1 MNLNKDYIITVDVKS
16 ATVATPNKMSF
27 YITDIKTANI
37 FAQLV
42 INDSNSELI
51 KKYAP
56 IENAKDYKIK
66 LRVIKPN
73 NEFKETE
80 FSLLNELEAFFMVDL
95 TEDFKDIIGTYKC
108 ELFVDCIVN
117 SELERIT
124 TASFRYAVKPSI
136 ANNLDEVIEADP
148 DYPLVDR
155 ILEQL
160 EAVDLSNYATNESV
174 DAKLEVIELT
184 PGPQGPQGPQGEPGV
199 QGPQGEVGP
208 AGPQGEQGPKGDT
221 GETGPAGKDGV
232 DGAPGPKGDKGDPGE
247 RGIQGEQGPRGDVGP
262 QGPAGADGLTTA
274 ISVNG
279 TVYEHVNGT
288 ITLPDYPTVDNV
300 DLTGYATEEF
310 VNNKV
315 SELVNS
321 APEALDTLNELS
333 TALNNDP
340 NFATTMTTLIATKA
354 DSSHRHDDLYAAK
367 NTEHTHNNKG
377 VLDLIDSTKYA
388 EWDGLSAKVEK
399 KADKSYVDEAV
410 ASAGGSSPL
419 DDILSPLNYPGNSNI
434 TNNAIIMKNAKE
446 NGSDVILGATNNSQ
460 NLFYITLDK
469 NDLGGTFYIN
479 FDTKKVYVG
488 GKDITDMG
496 INLKYNN
503 LVEDTALPGYP
514 SYNCLSIRSKAI
526 DNVSLDIKHNSDGV
540 SIYAK
545 DTAGY
550 DKEIYS
556 SIQNGV
562 PIYSYGSKQY
572 NWDPAS
578 ISDSWSCPPG
588 YFFWSGSELHFVEP
602 NGTEHKVQFEW

>member
-16 ATVATPNKMSF
+16 ATVSTPNKMSF

-42 INDSNSELI
+42 INESSSNLV
-51 KKYAP
+51 KTYAP
-56 IENAKDYKIK
+56 IENAQDYKIK

-73 NEFKETE
+73 NEFKEIE
-80 FSLLNELEAFFMVDL
+80 FTLLNQLEAFFMVDL

-160 EAVDLSNYATNESV
+160 ENVDLTKYATNESV

-199 QGPQGEVGP
+199 QGIQGEIGP

-221 GETGPAGKDGV
+221 GEPGPKGDQGDIGPQGPAGE
-232 DGAPGPKGDKGDPGE
+232 KGDKGDPGE
-247 RGIQGEQGPRGDVGP
+247 RGIQGEQGPKGDKGDTGEQGPQGIQGPQGEQGPKGDTGDIGP

-274 ISVNG
+274 ISLNG
-279 TVYEHVNGT
+279 TTYTQVDGL
-288 ITLPDYPTVDNV
+288 ITLPNV
-300 DLTGYATEEF
+300 AT
-310 VNNKV
+310 
-315 SELVNS
+315 
-321 APEALDTLNELS
+321 
-333 TALNNDP
+333 
-340 NFATTMTTLIATKA
+340 
-354 DSSHRHDDLYAAK
+354 
-367 NTEHTHNNKG
+367 
-377 VLDLIDSTKYA
+377 
-388 EWDGLSAKVEK
+388 
-399 KADKSYVDEAV
+399 KSYVDEAV
-410 ASAGGSSPL
+410 ASAGGNSPL
-419 DDILSPLNYPGNSNI
+419 DDILSPLNYPGNNNI

-446 NGSDVILGATNNSQ
+446 NGSDIILGATNNSQ

-469 NDLGGTFYIN
+469 NNLGGTFYIN

-496 INLKYNN
+496 INLQYNN

-514 SYNCLSIRSKAI
+514 SYNCLSVRSKAI
-526 DNVSLDIKHNSDGV
+526 NNASLDIKHNSDGAN
-540 SIYAK
+540 IYVK
-545 DTAGY
+545 DTSGSE
-550 DKEIYS
+550 KIIYES
-556 SIQNGV
+556 NQNGV
-562 PIYSYGSKQY
+562 PIYSYGNKQY
-572 NWDPAS
+572 NWDPAA
-578 ISDSWSCPPG
+578 ISDPWSCPNG